1 MDLFS
6 LEGKNVAITGASSG
20 FGHHFAGVLS
30 KAGANVLLG
39 ARRIDKINQRV
50 SEIEKTGARAIAL
63 CLDVRDSESCREFLV
78 QGEQAL
84 GSIDVLVNNAFE
96 LANDTFTFIS
106 SVEHTRRI
114 WLKVEN
120 ITHGRNERLNYTFR
134 NYTYS
139 VIPILKELEL
149 KNPDLYAAKYELFY
163 NNSNGNFKV
172 LFEPTQKQIELLRLL
187 N

>member
-63 CLDVRDSESCREFLV
+63 SLDVGDSESCREF
-78 QGEQAL
+78 
-84 GSIDVLVNNAFE
+84 FK
-96 LANDTFTFIS
+96 F
-106 SVEHTRRI
+106 
-114 WLKVEN
+114 
-120 ITHGRNERLNYTFR
+120 RLSTTN
-134 NYTYS
+134 
-139 VIPILKELEL
+139 
-149 KNPDLYAAKYELFY
+149 
-163 NNSNGNFKV
+163 
-172 LFEPTQKQIELLRLL
+172 Q
-187 N
+187 